1 MELSRCSRASVKSGS
16 YFRPVPKHFVRVPV
30 LVFFLGFR
38 KGAVGGVADDVFDAE
53 KLRVGSGAIEEHA
66 LEHVV
71 VAGAGVAGAVVLDG
85 EDELRV
91 VLGGMDAAEVDVVSG
106 QRRGAGLGIASSHRT
121 SNSPTRCPA
130 SGEALGLA
138 SAWLAALAAL
148 PARAAAP
155 STPTLAKSSRRS
167 IAFLPVRLMN
177 NHGPLGSPGVRPS
190 Y

>member
-71 VAGAGVAGAVVLDG
+71 VAGAGVAGSVVLDG

-91 VLGGMDAAEVDVVSG
+91 VLGGLDGAEVDVVSG
-106 QRRGAGLGIASSHRT
+106 QRRGAGLGICVAGGTSCVASQGRGPEHADFGEEFAT
-121 SNSPTRCPA
+121 MHCVP
-130 SGEALGLA
+130 SGAIDEQ
-138 SAWLAALAAL
+138 SW
-148 PARAAAP
+148 
-155 STPTLAKSSRRS
+155 
-167 IAFLPVRLMN
+167 
-177 NHGPLGSPGVRPS
+177 SPGVPWS
-190 Y
+190 QT